1 MTEAAPDPA
10 APDPAAPDPAAPD
23 PAAPPGAAAVG
34 LETLVSLARRRG
46 FVFPSAEIYGGFA
59 STYDYGPLGVEMKR
73 NIRELWWR
81 RMVQE
86 RADVVGIEAAIIT
99 NPAVWRASGHAD
111 NFADPLV
118 DCLEC
123 RARVRADHIED
134 GACPVCGAA
143 GRFTE
148 ERQFNLLFRTF
159 VGPVQDEAA
168 TAWLRPETAQ
178 GMFVNFDNVLQ
189 STRRRLPFGIAQ
201 IGRSFRNEITT
212 GHFTFRMLEFEQMEM
227 EYFCDPSDSLAQHE
241 YWKRERL
248 AWYRS
253 LGVRPERLRLR
264 DHAPDELSHYS
275 SATSDVEYLYPWGW
289 GELEGIAHRGDY
301 DLKAHAEASGR
312 TLSYFDPQRGEHVVP
327 HVVEPAAGVDRILLT
342 LLVDAW
348 DEETDARGE
357 KRTLLRLSPAV
368 APVTVAVL
376 PLSRNERLTPEARR
390 VHELLRPLFRTQYDD
405 AQSIG
410 RRYRR
415 QDEVGTPLCVTVDF
429 DSLEDGAAT
438 IRDRDTMAQVRTPIA
453 GLAEALRDR
462 IAELQPEGEAA

>member
-1 MTEAAPDPA
+1 M
-10 APDPAAPDPAAPD
+10 
-23 PAAPPGAAAVG
+23 
-34 LETLVSLARRRG
+34 ETLVSLAKRRG

-86 RADVVGIEAAIIT
+86 RSDVVGLEAAIVT
-99 NPAVWRASGHAD
+99 NPAVWRASGHVD
-111 NFADPLV
+111 SFTDPLV

-123 RARVRADHIED
+123 QSRVRADHIE
-134 GACPVCGAA
+134 AETCPVCGAV
-143 GRFTE
+143 GRFTD

-159 VGPVQDEAA
+159 VGPVQEEAA
-168 TAWLRPETAQ
+168 TAYLRPETAQ

-201 IGRSFRNEITT
+201 IGKSFRNEITT

-227 EYFCDPSDSLAQHE
+227 EYFCDPESSMEQYA
-241 YWKRERL
+241 YWKQERL
-248 AWYRS
+248 AWYHS
-253 LGVRPERLRLR
+253 LGIRPERLRLR
-264 DHAPDELSHYS
+264 DHATEELSHYS
-275 SATSDVEYLYPWGW
+275 RATADVEYLYPWGW
-289 GELEGIAHRGDY
+289 GELEGIAHRGDF
-301 DLKAHAEASGR
+301 DLKAHAAASGKSL
-312 TLSYFDPQRGEHVVP
+312 TYFDPEREVHVVP

-342 LLVDAW
+342 LLVDAY
-348 DEETDARGE
+348 DEEVDERGE
-357 KRTLLRLSPAV
+357 TRVLLRLAPNV

-376 PLSRNERLTPEARR
+376 PLSRNERLLPTARG
-390 VHELLRPLFRTQYDD
+390 VWDLLRPHFRTQYDD

-429 DSLEDGAAT
+429 ETIDDQAVT
-438 IRDRDTMAQVRTPIA
+438 IRDRDTMSQIRVPLA
-453 GLAEALRDR
+453 GLVDALRQR
-462 IAELQPEGEAA
+462 LAELQPKEEVVA

>member
-1 MTEAAPDPA
+1 MTEAPVE
-10 APDPAAPDPAAPD
+10 
-23 PAAPPGAAAVG
+23 AAAASVE
-34 LETLVSLARRRG
+34 LETLISLAKRRG

-86 RADVVGIEAAIIT
+86 RSDVVGIEAAIIT
-99 NPAVWRASGHAD
+99 NPAVWKASGHVD
-111 NFADPLV
+111 GFSDPLV

-123 RARVRADHIED
+123 QSRIRADFIVD
-134 GACPVCGAA
+134 DTCPVCGAV

-159 VGPVQDEAA
+159 VGAVQDEAA
-168 TAWLRPETAQ
+168 TAYLRPETAQ

-201 IGRSFRNEITT
+201 VGKSFRNEITT

-227 EYFCDPSDSLAQHE
+227 EYFCDPADSIAQHE
-241 YWKRERL
+241 YWKQERL
-248 AWYRS
+248 DWYRS
-253 LGVRPERLRLR
+253 LGVRPDRLRLR
-264 DHAPDELSHYS
+264 DHTPDELSHYS

-289 GELEGIAHRGDY
+289 GELEGIAHRGDF
-301 DLKAHAEASGR
+301 DLSAHAESSGK
-312 TLSYFDPQRGEHVVP
+312 TLSYFDPQREEHIVP

-342 LLVDAW
+342 LLVDAY
-348 DEETDARGE
+348 DEETDDRGE
-357 KRTLLRLSPAV
+357 TRVLLRLAPHV

-376 PLSRNERLTPEARR
+376 PLSRNERLAPTARR
-390 VHELLRPLFRTQYDD
+390 VWDALRPHFRTQFDD

-429 DSLEDGAAT
+429 DSLDDDAAT
-438 IRDRDTMAQVRTPIA
+438 IRDRDTMSQIRVPIS
-453 GLAEALRDR
+453 GLVEALQGR
-462 IAELQPEGEAA
+462 IDELQPDGGAA

>member
-1 MTEAAPDPA
+1 MTEAPE
-10 APDPAAPDPAAPD
+10 
-23 PAAPPGAAAVG
+23 APPAGAAAVD
-34 LETLVSLARRRG
+34 LETLVSLAKRRG
-46 FVFPSAEIYGGFA
+46 FVFPSAAIYGGFA

-73 NIRELWWR
+73 CIRELWWR

-99 NPAVWRASGHAD
+99 NPAVWRASGHVD
-111 NFADPLV
+111 SFADPLV

-134 GACPVCGAA
+134 GACPACGAA

-168 TAWLRPETAQ
+168 TAYLRPETAQ

-241 YWKRERL
+241 YWKAERL

-253 LGVRPERLRLR
+253 LGIRAERLRLR
-264 DHAPDELSHYS
+264 DHTPDELSHYS

-289 GELEGIAHRGDY
+289 GELEGIAHRGDF
-301 DLKAHAEASGR
+301 DLNAHAAASGR

-390 VHELLRPLFRTQYDD
+390 VHDLLRPRFRTQYDD

-429 DSLEDGAAT
+429 DSLDDGAAT

-462 IAELQPEGEAA
+462 IAEMQPEGEAA

>member
-1 MTEAAPDPA
+1 MTEAAPDPV
-10 APDPAAPDPAAPD
+10 APD

-123 RARVRADHIED
+123 RARVRADHIEE
-134 GACPVCGAA
+134 GACPACGAV

-227 EYFCDPSDSLAQHE
+227 EYFCDPTDSLAQHE
-241 YWKRERL
+241 YWKGERL

-264 DHAPDELSHYS
+264 DHAPGELSHYS

-301 DLKAHAEASGR
+301 DLKAHAAASGR

-429 DSLEDGAAT
+429 DSLDDGAAT

-462 IAELQPEGEAA
+462 IAELQPEGEVA